1 MKGKLLFVCIP
12 HFGLYKIFEEGFKEH
27 SGCEVQT
34 IIYKDYKYK
43 DKKEKI
49 VNFLSKTFLRR
60 NLKRLRGSAQN
71 VAEVSRDEMY
81 DYVFVICPEILLEHD
96 LKFVT
101 GRGKKSIVYYW
112 DGFDHFPEYIPTMK
126 YFDVR
131 WSFDPVDVKKYNLN
145 FITNFYFKEARNYS
159 PEYDLF
165 FVGSYD
171 SRYETIA
178 KIVRAVEKQGKKIAV
193 SLYTDNLSK
202 VTHKNIPPS
211 ITMINEYMP
220 MTEANDLMRKSKIV
234 LDIHKEIQ
242 HGLSFRVFEAM
253 GMGKKLITTNP
264 DIKNYDF
271 YDPNNI
277 FIWDDST
284 SEISEDFINSPYNEL
299 PEHTYKKYSR
309 ENWVKTVLGFKDYD
323 QIS

>member
-1 MKGKLLFVCIP
+1 MKGKLLFICIP
-12 HFGLYKIFEEGFKEH
+12 HFGLYKVFEEGFKEH

-34 IIYKDYKYK
+34 IIYQDYKYK

-49 VNFLSKTFLRR
+49 VNFLSKTFLGR

-71 VAEVSRDEMY
+71 VATVSRDEMY
-81 DYVFVICPEILLEHD
+81 DYVFIICPEILLEHD

-101 GRGKKSIVYYW
+101 SRGKKSIVYYW
-112 DGFDHFPEYIPTMK
+112 DGFDHFPQYIPTMK
-126 YFDVR
+126 YFDVK

-145 FITNFYFKEARNYS
+145 FITNFYFKEGRNHN

-178 KIVRAVEKQGKKIAV
+178 KIVQAVEKQGNKIMV
-193 SLYTDNLSK
+193 KLYTDNFNK
-202 VTHKNIPPS
+202 IKHKDIPAS
-211 ITMINEYMP
+211 IEMINEYMP
-220 MTEANDLMRKSKIV
+220 MTEANELMQKSKIV
-234 LDIHKEIQ
+234 LDIHKQIQ

-264 DIKNYDF
+264 DIANYDF
-271 YDPNNI
+271 YDPQNI
-277 FIWDDST
+277 FIWDDET
-284 SEISEDFINSPYNEL
+284 REIPESFVNSPYKEL
-299 PEHTYKKYSR
+299 PEHIYKKYSR